1 MYIVCYQTTQKYKV
15 LPKPS
20 GLSSRSAMRRGAENS
35 RFSTQVSY
43 KNVLMRFKVDAEEMT
58 ALPLRRRSLSKESM
72 KYFGACC
79 DGLIII
85 QTRSSS
91 TLQLFT
97 LELKSDTCWWILKCC
112 LNLETIGSAFPEI
125 EYIFKYN
132 VLCVVKGE
140 KTEDYALVLAIP
152 GNVITY
158 TMERNTLFVFHDLA
172 LGNVSAGR
180 RNAVFAWQSRLASTR
195 PGHQEMPHGTSGL
208 VLGGQSYQWE
218 PIRILRHFASS
229 IDTPL
234 PGHPVVVTT
243 APHSGHASINGI
255 KVTEWDMYNDGCVIV
270 HGVEDFFDPAFQT
283 LLYRRYDNN
292 NSSNKNGINKS
303 GVDEAVSS
311 SSRSTTPWQKDM
323 TVDKLF
329 IMLAVV
335 SLAGSVLS
343 LVLFCYWANRRYS
356 EYSFICTEV

>member
-1 MYIVCYQTTQKYKV
+1 MKLFQETFR
-15 LPKPS
+15 P
-20 GLSSRSAMRRGAENS
+20 GAGT
-35 RFSTQVSY
+35 RFLLGSQ
-43 KNVLMRFKVDAEEMT
+43 
-58 ALPLRRRSLSKESM
+58 
-72 KYFGACC
+72 GW
-79 DGLIII
+79 
-85 QTRSSS
+85 
-91 TLQLFT
+91 LQH
-97 LELKSDTCWWILKCC
+97 
-112 LNLETIGSAFPEI
+112 
-125 EYIFKYN
+125 
-132 VLCVVKGE
+132 
-140 KTEDYALVLAIP
+140 VLATKKCHMAP
-152 GNVITY
+152 RDWCLVAKVTNGSQL
-158 TMERNTLFVFHDLA
+158 EFSATLPPLS
-172 LGNVSAGR
+172 N
-180 RNAVFAWQSRLASTR
+180 
-195 PGHQEMPHGTSGL
+195 
-208 VLGGQSYQWE
+208 
-218 PIRILRHFASS
+218 